1 MSRRG
6 RRRAAAAALGA
17 VALLALALPV
27 AGFLWFLQAA
37 AAPPAGGAL
46 RAEGIAVLTGGA
58 DRVETGLRLLL
69 ADGEARLIVSGAH
82 RDATLQDLVR
92 VAGLP
97 PGVADAV
104 AGRAT
109 VGHDAASTRGNAA
122 EIAAWARREGIGS
135 VRVVTAGYHMPRALL
150 ELRRALPPGVALLPH
165 PVTPAPM
172 RGRAGLREW
181 RLLAGEYLKLLGAW
195 LGLSRP
201 GPDRNPERGLAPRPG
216 ATQDAR
222 P

>member
-6 RRRAAAAALGA
+6 WRAAALAAL
-17 VALLALALPV
+17 VAPLLALAVPV
-27 AGFLWFLQAA
+27 AGFLWFLRAA
-37 AAPPAGGAL
+37 ATPPAGPL
-46 RAEGIAVLTGGA
+46 PRAEGIAVLTGGA

-69 ADGEARLIVSGAH
+69 ADATARLIVSGAN

-97 PGVADAV
+97 PDVADAV
-104 AGRAT
+104 AGRVT
-109 VGHDAASTRGNAA
+109 LGHDAATTRGNAA

-150 ELRRALPPGVALLPH
+150 ELRRALPSETALLPH

-172 RGRAGLREW
+172 RGRPGLREW

-195 LGLSRP
+195 LGVSRP
-201 GPDRNPERGLAPRPG
+201 GPDRNLELGLAPRPA

>member
-1 MSRRG
+1 
-6 RRRAAAAALGA
+6 
-17 VALLALALPV
+17 
-27 AGFLWFLQAA
+27 
-37 AAPPAGGAL
+37 
-46 RAEGIAVLTGGA
+46 VLTGGA

-69 ADGEARLIVSGAH
+69 ADGAARLVISGTH

-97 PGVADAV
+97 PEVAEAI

-109 VGHDAASTRGNAA
+109 LGHAAATTRGNAA

-150 ELRRALPPGVALLPH
+150 ELRRALPPEVALLPH

-201 GPDRNPERGLAPRPG
+201 GAGRGGQQALAPRPA